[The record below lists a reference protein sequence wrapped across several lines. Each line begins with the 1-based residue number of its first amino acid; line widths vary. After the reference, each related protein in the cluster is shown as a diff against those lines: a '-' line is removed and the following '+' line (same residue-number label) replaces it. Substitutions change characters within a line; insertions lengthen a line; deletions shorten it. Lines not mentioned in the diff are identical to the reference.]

1 MQGVPRIWRPAVR
14 CLWCAYPNDDCCNFC
29 QKCGKPKDHVSLRF
43 TPGKHD
49 LDMNAI
55 EKRLE
60 EVKKLSDNQAY
71 GRQKSQLQRELEEF
85 LCSLPTPK
93 HIEATTP
100 RDILRFLVWKDM
112 RGKTQVHVDNCQ
124 YTGGKGRFPC
134 ECPMRLAAGTVDS
147 TIGKLRS
154 IFQALGKSPVWD
166 ESSLSGNP
174 ATHHSIKSYLK
185 SVRWEQARARTP
197 CRQANPLFWDKFKKI
212 IKHIRS
218 RLQDTTLTPIDRYI
232 FARDLAFFSLA
243 FSSGGRT
250 GDLGRLKSVD
260 LIGRPGDQDW
270 LIHQRVG
277 KTLRGKHSRVTPILA
292 MSSPVFCPIANLKFY
307 SATCKALG
315 VHLGSGY
322 LFRPSSSNGCVK
334 DAPFHYQAAYERLRR
349 YMLDLHIF
357 EGETPHSFRS
367 GTAIMLR
374 LLGASKDQVANHVGW
389 QSSRMV
395 DHYTQLEK
403 VLGLPVSPE
412 HTRLD
417 SVDSLDRLCQNFSDR
432 DNLRHF
438 VPVLYD

>member
-1 MQGVPRIWRPAVR
+1 M
-14 CLWCAYPNDDCCNFC
+14 
-29 QKCGKPKDHVSLRF
+29 
-43 TPGKHD
+43 
-49 LDMNAI
+49 
-55 EKRLE
+55 
-60 EVKKLSDNQAY
+60 
-71 GRQKSQLQRELEEF
+71 
-85 LCSLPTPK
+85 
-93 HIEATTP
+93 
-100 RDILRFLVWKDM
+100 
-112 RGKTQVHVDNCQ
+112 
-124 YTGGKGRFPC
+124 
-134 ECPMRLAAGTVDS
+134 
-147 TIGKLRS
+147 
-154 IFQALGKSPVWD
+154 
-166 ESSLSGNP
+166 
-174 ATHHSIKSYLK
+174 
-185 SVRWEQARARTP
+185 
-197 CRQANPLFWDKFKKI
+197 
-212 IKHIRS
+212 
-218 RLQDTTLTPIDRYI
+218 
-232 FARDLAFFSLA
+232 RDLTFFSLA

-315 VHLGSGY
+315 VHLDPRY

-334 DAPFHYQAAYERLRR
+334 DAPFHYQAANERLRR